1 MENKIELKEIIT
13 PNNLELETDA
23 GGAQLLAVFPNKD
36 YSCYSIIIKGNNYLM
51 FTDERITDNL
61 KLYQYINIIED
72 NQQKQIKLFYKNY
85 FQKTI
90 NNITVTLV
98 QYSGTLNQQNMI
110 KYYDENYF
118 KNVNKNNF
126 LKEIEMH
133 LNALEKDIE
142 MEGTNGVRQTNNG
155 NIECTDCKICCI
167 MFIVVTVFVIILLI
181 FPGLVDILNS
191 FAKHYNNSN
200 PNNYHN

>member
-72 NQQKQIKLFYKNY
+72 NQQKQIKLFYKKY
-85 FQKTI
+85 FQKTK

-142 MEGTNGVRQTNNG
+142 MEGTNGVRLTNNG

-167 MFIVVTVFVIILLI
+167 MFIVVTVFTIILLVLSAI
-181 FPGLVDILNS
+181 FPGFANFLNS
-191 FAKHYNNSN
+191 FSKNSNNSK
-200 PNNYHN
+200 

>member
-1 MENKIELKEIIT
+1 MENELKEIIT
-13 PNNLELETDA
+13 PINLGLETDA

-110 KYYDENYF
+110 KYYDENFF

-142 MEGTNGVRQTNNG
+142 MEGTNEERQTNNG
-155 NIECTDCKICCI
+155 NLVVRDCKICCI

-191 FAKHYNNSN
+191 LAKHYNNSN

>member
-1 MENKIELKEIIT
+1 MENEIQLKEIIT
-13 PNNLELETDA
+13 PINLELETDA

-118 KNVNKNNF
+118 KIVNKNNF

-142 MEGTNGVRQTNNG
+142 MEGANGVRQTNNG
-155 NIECTDCKICCI
+155 NFVIRDCKICCI
-167 MFIVVTVFVIILLI
+167 VFIAVIVICIIALI
-181 FPGLVDILNS
+181 FPGFGHFLNKFFKS
-191 FAKHYNNSN
+191 SNN
-200 PNNYHN
+200 

>member
-133 LNALEKDIE
+133 LNELEKDIE
-142 MEGTNGVRQTNNG
+142 LEGTNGVRQTDNR
-155 NIECTDCKICCI
+155 NIEYRDCRICCI
-167 MFIVVTVFVIILLI
+167 MFIVVTVFTIILLVLSAI
-181 FPGLVDILNS
+181 FPGFANFLNS
-191 FAKHYNNSN
+191 FSKNSK
-200 PNNYHN
+200 